1 MTILLIFVSEKFV
14 VLMITLTER
23 LFLYW
28 YEMCSQLLKIVIM
41 ISEQLK
47 VNYKV

>member
-1 MTILLIFVSEKFV
+1 MTTLLIFVSAKFV
-14 VLMITLTER
+14 VLMINLTER

-28 YEMCSQLLKIVIM
+28 YEMCSQSLKIVTM